1 MATAVHTEPRR
12 ALRHLSTWVQAV
24 GLVYVITFGMVL
36 LGAAVVLPV
45 LRVIERRRFLKQ
57 TADAYVRERAG

>member
-1 MATAVHTEPRR
+1 MVTTVRTEPRR

-24 GLVYVITFGMVL
+24 GLVYVIGFGIVL

-45 LRVIERRRFLKQ
+45 LGVIEL
-57 TADAYVRERAG
+57 VSWIAGLMR